1 MFHQRFHLTKLFPGL
16 HDIYEKTQIMNQ
28 YDQMKKMLTISRKG
42 AVRQRLHEDE
52 GTYYDPSQES
62 KRQLST
68 AELEDEKKEFAG
80 NVTKLSQ
87 FNDFKMSY
95 DNVEWGGLFPQE
107 KIEWIFSL
115 DADEGVYI
123 SCEMSQLTAGTLEL
137 IQKLHG
143 YYLKW
148 ADKWKGEIGVK
159 GAEPNEQPQQPEGPA
174 PTGPTTPPA
183 AGQIA

>member
-1 MFHQRFHLTKLFPGL
+1 
-16 HDIYEKTQIMNQ
+16 MNQ
-28 YDQMKKMLTISRKG
+28 YDEMKKMLIISRKG
-42 AVRQRLHEDE
+42 AVRQRLNEDE
-52 GTYYDPSQES
+52 GTYYNPDQES

-68 AELEDEKKEFAG
+68 AELEDEKKEFAS

-87 FNDFKMSY
+87 FRDFKLGY

-143 YYLKW
+143 YYIKW

-159 GAEPNEQPQQPEGPA
+159 GADTGEQQPEGPA
-174 PTGPTTPPA
+174 PGGETTPPPTNP
-183 AGQIA
+183 GGM